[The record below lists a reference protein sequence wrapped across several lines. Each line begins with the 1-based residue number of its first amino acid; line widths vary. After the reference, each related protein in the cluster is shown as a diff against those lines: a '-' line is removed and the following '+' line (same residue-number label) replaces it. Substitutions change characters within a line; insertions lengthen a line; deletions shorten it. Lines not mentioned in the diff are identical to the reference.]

1 MVTPEALE
9 EILSLASSF
18 SDIFGLWLHHYH
30 LCLCGHLLFCAS
42 LIEYLSLDLGPSGII
57 QDNLISRSFSKILCS
72 NKVISTRPGEED
84 MNISSWEATDQ
95 PTTILLKKPAY
106 FPNSHVTSAAKLLW
120 DENVQ
125 DCLSGGNQ
133 PKLIFGVGETFLF
146 LGGDEKDGENF
157 KMLLPL

>member
-9 EILSLASSF
+9 EILFLASSS
-18 SDIFGLWLHHYH
+18 SDIFGLWPHHYH

-72 NKVISTRPGEED
+72 NKVISTRSGEED

-106 FPNSHVTSAAKLLW
+106 FPNSHVASAAKLLW

-133 PKLIFGVGETFLF
+133 PKLIFGGNLFF
-146 LGGDEKDGENF
+146 LGRRWEGWGK
-157 KMLLPL
+157 L